1 MLQLKIVRLTN
12 LFLTRTFSLLTALVI
27 RSFWLG
33 KTEGLTNIPTTP
45 CILISNHESYLDFLL
60 IGYVLK
66 RKANKNFTFWAKT
79 KVVNHHIWK
88 IYSNIFNSIE
98 VAGNLRKINE
108 LSSQAMNNGHYVCI
122 FPEGKRTR
130 DGKLQ
135 PFLKGYLRLAST
147 IGCQIVPVHLENT
160 FIAWPAHRKL
170 PGYKKC
176 NITIYPPIEISKD
189 LTEEEID
196 QINLTI
202 MEKYES
208 FRSKS
213 QVQ

>member
-1 MLQLKIVRLTN
+1 MQQLKIVRLTN
-12 LFLTRTFSLLTALVI
+12 LFFTRTFSLLTALVI
-27 RSFWLG
+27 RSSWLG
-33 KTEGLTNIPTTP
+33 KTEGLTNIPATP

-79 KVVNHHIWK
+79 KVVNHHIWRT
-88 IYSNIFNSIE
+88 YSNIFNSIE
-98 VAGNLRKINE
+98 VAGNLRKLNE
-108 LSSQAMNNGHYVCI
+108 LSSQAMNNGQYVCI

-130 DGKLQ
+130 DGELQ
-135 PFLKGYLRLAST
+135 PFMKGYLRLAST
-147 IGCQIVPVHLENT
+147 IGCKIVPIHLENT
-160 FIAWPAHRKL
+160 FFAWPAHRL
-170 PGYKKC
+170 FPRYKKC
-176 NITIYPPIEISKD
+176 NVTLYPPIEISKD

-202 MEKYES
+202 MKKYES

-213 QVQ
+213 RV

>member
-1 MLQLKIVRLTN
+1 MQQLKIVRLTD
-12 LFLTRTFSLLTALVI
+12 LFFTRTFSLITAFVI
-27 RSFWLG
+27 QSFWLG
-33 KTEGLTNIPTTP
+33 KTEGLSNIPATP

-79 KVVNHHIWK
+79 KVVKHCIWK
-88 IYSNIFNSIE
+88 TYSNIFNSIE
-98 VAGNLRKINE
+98 VAGNLRKLNE
-108 LSSQAMNNGHYVCI
+108 LSSEAMSSGHYVCI

-130 DGKLQ
+130 DGELQ
-135 PFLKGYLRLAST
+135 PFMKGYMRLASQ
-147 IGCQIVPVHLENT
+147 IGCKIVPVYLENT
-160 FIAWPAHRKL
+160 FLTWPAHRL
-170 PGYKKC
+170 FPGFKKC
-176 NITIYPPIEISKD
+176 NITIYLPIEISKD

-202 MEKYES
+202 MKKYES

-213 QVQ
+213 QV

>member
-1 MLQLKIVRLTN
+1 MQQLKIVRLTD
-12 LFLTRTFSLLTALVI
+12 LFFTRTFSLITAFVI
-27 RSFWLG
+27 QSFWLG
-33 KTEGLTNIPTTP
+33 KTEGLSNIPATP

-79 KVVNHHIWK
+79 KVVKHCIWK
-88 IYSNIFNSIE
+88 TYSNIFNSIE
-98 VAGNLRKINE
+98 VVGNLRKLNE
-108 LSSQAMNNGHYVCI
+108 LSSEAMSNGHYVCI

-130 DGKLQ
+130 DGELQ
-135 PFLKGYLRLAST
+135 PFMKGYMRLASQ
-147 IGCQIVPVHLENT
+147 IGCKIVPVYLKNT
-160 FIAWPAHRKL
+160 FLSWPAHRL
-170 PGYKKC
+170 FPGFKKC

-202 MEKYES
+202 MKKYES

-213 QVQ
+213 QV